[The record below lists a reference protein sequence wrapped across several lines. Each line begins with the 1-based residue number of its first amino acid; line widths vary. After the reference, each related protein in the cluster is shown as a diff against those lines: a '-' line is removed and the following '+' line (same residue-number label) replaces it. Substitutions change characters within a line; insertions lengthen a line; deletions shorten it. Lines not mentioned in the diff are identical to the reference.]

1 MSREFRVFHFYICKE
16 VRMKIGQAAK
26 KFAVPVTSIYYY
38 IKHGL
43 LVPPVSRGQY
53 VFDEKTLSD
62 LEWLLTLKQMEFP
75 LEVIHRVLS
84 LRRISG
90 LMPQEDR
97 DELRKMF
104 AKQDR
109 ALEEKIETLTHAQQ
123 LLRSSLSLLGARR
136 L

>member
-1 MSREFRVFHFYICKE
+1 
-16 VRMKIGQAAK
+16 MKIGQAAK

-123 LLRSSLSLLGARR
+123 LLRSSLSLLGAGDCEIVDTGCLLYTSRCV
-136 L
+136 